1 MSDKMDVRTMIL
13 EQAIKHAEEVA
24 NDYEEMTHDYT
35 LDSEKLAKC
44 AAEHRLLAAWL
55 RELAERRKID
65 SCKGCKN
72 IGLWENEYENGL
84 NCPCLRCAR
93 RAKDNYEPERRE
105 NND

>member
-1 MSDKMDVRTMIL
+1 MYVRTMIL

-55 RELAERRKID
+55 RELQERRKAPEIIRCKECKLNKTPLCAMSFQQECEWNEDDDYCSWAERSID
-65 SCKGCKN
+65 
-72 IGLWENEYENGL
+72 
-84 NCPCLRCAR
+84 A
-93 RAKDNYEPERRE
+93 DN
-105 NND
+105 